1 MTIEEIVGI
10 VPLKTIIKGKSEQDK
25 QIWTIELSS
34 TINLQTL
41 QILQALEIRAI
52 LKEEVLLWHYE
63 ESSKTGDEETR

>member
-34 TINLQTL
+34 IINP
-41 QILQALEIRAI
+41 QILQAREIRAI
-52 LKEEVLLWHYE
+52 LREEVLLWHYE